1 MLSGKLISTN
11 QNIAPSFRKE
21 EETQSDLINKM
32 SNLDEESEE
41 ISQIK
46 EEIKRSRERE
56 TDFRQKILS
65 YEDGAESED
74 KGMFSLFLK
83 TRTLGSIHQ
92 TIIMGGENSQNIKVK
107 MTSLHL
113 SLSSLSDLFYP
124 KMINGRMYSIFD
136 KHLL

>member
-21 EETQSDLINKM
+21 EEAQSDLINKM
-32 SNLDEESEE
+32 SSLPEESEE

-74 KGMFSLFLK
+74 KGMFSLFL
-83 TRTLGSIHQ
+83 RVPSLAHFRPRIYGS
-92 TIIMGGENSQNIKVK
+92 
-107 MTSLHL
+107 
-113 SLSSLSDLFYP
+113 
-124 KMINGRMYSIFD
+124 
-136 KHLL
+136 

>member
-21 EETQSDLINKM
+21 EEAQSDLINKM
-32 SNLDEESEE
+32 SSLPEESEE

-83 TRTLGSIHQ
+83 TRTLGIY
-92 TIIMGGENSQNIKVK
+92 
-107 MTSLHL
+107 TS
-113 SLSSLSDLFYP
+113 
-124 KMINGRMYSIFD
+124 N
-136 KHLL
+136 HLLWAEKTLKI

>member
-11 QNIAPSFRKE
+11 QNIAPSLRKE

-32 SNLDEESEE
+32 SSLDEENEE

-74 KGMFSLFLK
+74 KGMFSLFLN
-83 TRTLGSIHQ
+83 TSRTSGGRTHQ
-92 TIIMGGENSQNIKVK
+92 TI
-107 MTSLHL
+107 
-113 SLSSLSDLFYP
+113 Y
-124 KMINGRMYSIFD
+124 NG
-136 KHLL
+136 

>member
-21 EETQSDLINKM
+21 EEAQSDLINKM

-74 KGMFSLFLK
+74 KGMFSLLLK
-83 TRTLGSIHQ
+83 TRTLGIYKS
-92 TIIMGGENSQNIKVK
+92 N
-107 MTSLHL
+107 
-113 SLSSLSDLFYP
+113 
-124 KMINGRMYSIFD
+124 
-136 KHLL
+136 HLLWAEKTLKI